1 MSDAASRAIDA
12 LLARALEED
21 RPKSD
26 LTTEAV
32 LPGADGAVLV
42 VAIARAKA
50 SGVVAG
56 LAYARR
62 LVEIAGGSLAAEALL
77 ADGGRVTAG
86 AEVLRVT
93 GPASEVLRVE
103 RPLLNLLQHLSGV
116 ATLTARFAD
125 AVRGT
130 GVRVCDTRKTL
141 PALREMERHAV
152 RAGGGEHHRESLS
165 AAVLVKENHVRA
177 LSRAHPEV
185 ADPFREAVRRA
196 VLLRDESDAGIR
208 VGIEA
213 ESVDEA
219 LAAAEAGADLVL
231 LDDFAPDALRDAVRR
246 LRAIAR
252 PRPLLIEASGGVTLE
267 TVRAIAE
274 TGVDRISIGALTH
287 SAKALDLSM
296 KIEKTGP
303 AAP

>member
-26 LTTEAV
+26 LTTESV

-62 LVEIAGGSLAAEALL
+62 LAEIAGGSLAAEALL

-116 ATLTARFAD
+116 ATLTARFVD

-177 LSRAHPEV
+177 LARAHPEV

-296 KIEKTGP
+296 KIEKIGP